1 LLSHNLLTVA
11 RLPRRPVISEQRGRL
26 RYRSRSF
33 SCGQN
38 SELTQ
43 KKKTMKQEITIA
55 GVQYPVTFEF
65 QTLLNFESITNSSF
79 FDTNFTKTV
88 DRMALIMAAVLTAD
102 EDTKL
107 TVDLLKGKG
116 DWDAVKDIIAAYSVV
131 MDLASA
137 FFKVPEVV
145 KQAEENEAEGQKNDT
160 GEQPK
165 ND

>member
-1 LLSHNLLTVA
+1 
-11 RLPRRPVISEQRGRL
+11 
-26 RYRSRSF
+26 
-33 SCGQN
+33 
-38 SELTQ
+38 
-43 KKKTMKQEITIA
+43 MKQEITIA
-55 GVQYPVTFEF
+55 GVQYPVTFDF
-65 QTLLNFESITNSSF
+65 QTLLNFEQITNSSF
-79 FDTNFTKTV
+79 FETTFNKTV

-116 DWDAVKDIIAAYSVV
+116 DWDAVKDIIAAYGVV

-145 KQAEENEAEGQKNDT
+145 KQAEEKEAEGQKDDT

>member
-1 LLSHNLLTVA
+1 M
-11 RLPRRPVISEQRGRL
+11 
-26 RYRSRSF
+26 
-33 SCGQN
+33 
-38 SELTQ
+38 
-43 KKKTMKQEITIA
+43 KKEITIA
-55 GVQYPVTFEF
+55 GVQYSVTFEF
-65 QTLLNFESITNSSF
+65 QTLLNFEQITNSSF
-79 FDTNFTKTV
+79 FDTTFNKIV

-116 DWDAVKDIIAAYSVV
+116 DWDAVKDIIAAYGVV

-137 FFKVPEVV
+137 FFHVPEVV
-145 KQAEENEAEGQKNDT
+145 KQAEEREAEGQKDDK

>member
-1 LLSHNLLTVA
+1 M
-11 RLPRRPVISEQRGRL
+11 
-26 RYRSRSF
+26 
-33 SCGQN
+33 
-38 SELTQ
+38 
-43 KKKTMKQEITIA
+43 KKEITIA

-88 DRMALIMAAVLTAD
+88 DRMALIMAAVLSAD
-102 EDTKL
+102 ENTSL
-107 TVDLLKGKG
+107 TIEGMVGQK
-116 DWDAVKDIIAAYSVV
+116 DWDAVKDIIAAYSIV

-145 KQAEENEAEGQKNDT
+145 KQAEEQEAEEQKDDT

>member
-1 LLSHNLLTVA
+1 M
-11 RLPRRPVISEQRGRL
+11 
-26 RYRSRSF
+26 
-33 SCGQN
+33 
-38 SELTQ
+38 
-43 KKKTMKQEITIA
+43 KKEITIA

-65 QTLLNFESITNSSF
+65 QTLLNFEQITNSSF
-79 FDTNFTKTV
+79 FETTFNKTV

-116 DWDAVKDIIAAYSVV
+116 DWDAVKDIIAAYGVV

-145 KQAEENEAEGQKNDT
+145 KQAEEKEAEDQKDDK

>member
-1 LLSHNLLTVA
+1 
-11 RLPRRPVISEQRGRL
+11 
-26 RYRSRSF
+26 
-33 SCGQN
+33 
-38 SELTQ
+38 
-43 KKKTMKQEITIA
+43 MKQEITIA

-65 QTLLNFESITNSSF
+65 QTLLNFEQITNSSF
-79 FDTNFTKTV
+79 FETTFNKTV

-116 DWDAVKDIIAAYSVV
+116 DWDAVKDIIAAYGVV

-137 FFKVPEVV
+137 FFHVPEVV
-145 KQAEENEAEGQKNDT
+145 KQAEEQEAEGQNDDT
-160 GEQPK
+160 GEQQK

>member
-1 LLSHNLLTVA
+1 
-11 RLPRRPVISEQRGRL
+11 
-26 RYRSRSF
+26 
-33 SCGQN
+33 
-38 SELTQ
+38 
-43 KKKTMKQEITIA
+43 MKQEITIA

-79 FDTNFTKTV
+79 FETTFNKTV

-107 TVDLLKGKG
+107 TIDLLKGKG

-137 FFKVPEVV
+137 FFHVPEVV
-145 KQAEENEAEGQKNDT
+145 KQAEEQEAEGQKDDT

>member
-1 LLSHNLLTVA
+1 
-11 RLPRRPVISEQRGRL
+11 
-26 RYRSRSF
+26 
-33 SCGQN
+33 
-38 SELTQ
+38 
-43 KKKTMKQEITIA
+43 MKQEITIA

-79 FDTNFTKTV
+79 FETTFNKTV

-116 DWDAVKDIIAAYSVV
+116 DWDAVKDIIAAYGIV

-137 FFKVPEVV
+137 FFHVPEVV
-145 KQAEENEAEGQKNDT
+145 KQAEEKEAEDQKDDT

>member
-1 LLSHNLLTVA
+1 
-11 RLPRRPVISEQRGRL
+11 
-26 RYRSRSF
+26 
-33 SCGQN
+33 
-38 SELTQ
+38 
-43 KKKTMKQEITIA
+43 MKQEMTIA

-65 QTLLNFESITNSSF
+65 QTLLNFEQITNSSF
-79 FDTNFTKTV
+79 FETTFNKTV

-116 DWDAVKDIIAAYSVV
+116 DWDAVKDIIAAYGVV

-137 FFKVPEVV
+137 FFHVPEVV
-145 KQAEENEAEGQKNDT
+145 KQAEEQEAEGQKDDT

>member
-1 LLSHNLLTVA
+1 
-11 RLPRRPVISEQRGRL
+11 
-26 RYRSRSF
+26 
-33 SCGQN
+33 
-38 SELTQ
+38 
-43 KKKTMKQEITIA
+43 MKQEITIA

-65 QTLLNFESITNSSF
+65 QTLLNFEQITNSSF
-79 FDTNFTKTV
+79 FDTNFTKTI

-102 EDTKL
+102 VDTKL

-116 DWDAVKDIIAAYSVV
+116 DWDAVKDIIAAYGVV

-145 KQAEENEAEGQKNDT
+145 KQAEEQEAENQKDDT

>member
-1 LLSHNLLTVA
+1 
-11 RLPRRPVISEQRGRL
+11 
-26 RYRSRSF
+26 
-33 SCGQN
+33 
-38 SELTQ
+38 
-43 KKKTMKQEITIA
+43 MKQEITIA

-116 DWDAVKDIIAAYSVV
+116 DWDAVKDIIAAYGVV
-131 MDLASA
+131 MGLARA
-137 FFKVPEVV
+137 FFHVPEVV
-145 KQAEENEAEGQKNDT
+145 KQAEEREAEGQKDDT
-160 GEQPK
+160 GEQQK

>member
-1 LLSHNLLTVA
+1 M
-11 RLPRRPVISEQRGRL
+11 
-26 RYRSRSF
+26 
-33 SCGQN
+33 
-38 SELTQ
+38 
-43 KKKTMKQEITIA
+43 KKEITIA
-55 GVQYPVTFEF
+55 GVQYPVTFDF

-116 DWDAVKDIIAAYSVV
+116 DWDAVKDIIAAYGIV

-145 KQAEENEAEGQKNDT
+145 KQAEDQEAEGQKDEA

>member
-1 LLSHNLLTVA
+1 M
-11 RLPRRPVISEQRGRL
+11 
-26 RYRSRSF
+26 
-33 SCGQN
+33 
-38 SELTQ
+38 
-43 KKKTMKQEITIA
+43 KKEITIA

-65 QTLLNFESITNSSF
+65 QTLLNFEQITNSSF
-79 FDTNFTKTV
+79 FETTFNKTV

-116 DWDAVKDIIAAYSVV
+116 DWDAVKDIIAAYGIV
-131 MDLASA
+131 MDLAGE

-145 KQAEENEAEGQKNDT
+145 KQAEEKEAEDQKDDT

>member
-1 LLSHNLLTVA
+1 
-11 RLPRRPVISEQRGRL
+11 
-26 RYRSRSF
+26 
-33 SCGQN
+33 
-38 SELTQ
+38 
-43 KKKTMKQEITIA
+43 MKQEITIA

-65 QTLLNFESITNSSF
+65 QTLLNFEQITNSSF
-79 FDTNFTKTV
+79 FETTFNKTV

-116 DWDAVKDIIAAYSVV
+116 DWDAVKDIIAAYGVV

-137 FFKVPEVV
+137 FFHVPEVV
-145 KQAEENEAEGQKNDT
+145 KQAEEQEAEGQKDDT

>member
-1 LLSHNLLTVA
+1 M
-11 RLPRRPVISEQRGRL
+11 
-26 RYRSRSF
+26 
-33 SCGQN
+33 
-38 SELTQ
+38 
-43 KKKTMKQEITIA
+43 KKEITIA
-55 GVQYPVTFEF
+55 GVQYPVTFDF
-65 QTLLNFESITNSSF
+65 QTLLNFEQITNSSF
-79 FDTNFTKTV
+79 FDTTFNKTV

-116 DWDAVKDIIAAYSVV
+116 DWDAVKDIIAAYGVV

-137 FFKVPEVV
+137 FFHVPEVV
-145 KQAEENEAEGQKNDT
+145 KQAEERESEGQKDDT

>member
-1 LLSHNLLTVA
+1 M
-11 RLPRRPVISEQRGRL
+11 
-26 RYRSRSF
+26 
-33 SCGQN
+33 
-38 SELTQ
+38 
-43 KKKTMKQEITIA
+43 KKEITIA

-65 QTLLNFESITNSSF
+65 QTLLNFRKHHQQKSF

-116 DWDAVKDIIAAYSVV
+116 DWDAVKDIIAAYGVV

-137 FFKVPEVV
+137 FFHVPEVV
-145 KQAEENEAEGQKNDT
+145 KQAEEAGSRRTKDDT

>member
-1 LLSHNLLTVA
+1 
-11 RLPRRPVISEQRGRL
+11 
-26 RYRSRSF
+26 
-33 SCGQN
+33 
-38 SELTQ
+38 
-43 KKKTMKQEITIA
+43 MKQEITIA

-107 TVDLLKGKG
+107 TVELLKGKG
-116 DWDAVKDIIAAYSVV
+116 DWDAVKDIIAAYGVV

-137 FFKVPEVV
+137 FFHVPEVV
-145 KQAEENEAEGQKNDT
+145 KQAEEQEAEDQNEDKGEQQKND
-160 GEQPK
+160 
-165 ND
+165 